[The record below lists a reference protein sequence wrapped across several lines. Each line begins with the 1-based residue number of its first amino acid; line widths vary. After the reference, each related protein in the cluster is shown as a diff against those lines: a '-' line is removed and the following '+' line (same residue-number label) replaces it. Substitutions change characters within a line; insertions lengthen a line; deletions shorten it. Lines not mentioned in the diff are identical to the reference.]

1 MRPELP
7 AILRAYAADLAVCGA
22 REVAIADLLREA
34 ADALLTAPLTF
45 DQRRMSFSIDARGVD
60 ADRVITH
67 TSLIAGHCPACE
79 DE

>member
-34 ADALLTAPLTF
+34 ADALLTAP
-45 DQRRMSFSIDARGVD
+45 V
-60 ADRVITH
+60 RVIQDQHGTFSQIH
-67 TSLIAGHCPACE
+67 TPLIYDRCPACE
-79 DE
+79 EE

>member
-34 ADALLTAPLTF
+34 ADALLTAP
-45 DQRRMSFSIDARGVD
+45 VK
-60 ADRVITH
+60 VIQDH
-67 TSLIAGHCPACE
+67 TPLIYGRCPACE